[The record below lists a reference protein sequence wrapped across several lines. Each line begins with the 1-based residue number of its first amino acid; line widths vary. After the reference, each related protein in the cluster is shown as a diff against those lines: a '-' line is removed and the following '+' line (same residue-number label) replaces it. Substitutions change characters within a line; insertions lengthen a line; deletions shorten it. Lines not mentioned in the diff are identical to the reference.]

1 MTALQ
6 RLQLAMS
13 RVRQRLNEIGGLE
26 GDEFT
31 DEVRTEAATL
41 EGEYGDLEI
50 RSRALTIG
58 ESDEGELS
66 ETGEVADAEARERAR
81 LRGRVRVGNYMG
93 AAMELRSVRGETAEG
108 EYNAALGMDATQF
121 PLRLLAPETRA
132 TTDTDGA
139 ATVRR
144 WLDRLFGDAAAQ
156 RLGVTFESVA
166 PGIASHLVTTAGASA
181 AQRGR
186 EEAAA
191 DAVWTVGVTE
201 MKPSRNSVRAIFT
214 REDAARLPG
223 LEAALQRD
231 LRMALADGIDAA
243 IFKGDSGA
251 NADAADV
258 TGLMTADGITE
269 KTLTQAAKLKPAP
282 TTMAFAELIDGKHA
296 ATPADLRIVAS
307 VPANTLWMA
316 SLITGAVDTRTLRE
330 FLRESA
336 GLPQWAVREGIAA
349 NTSADSFAA
358 FVGLARGLEGAGV
371 AAVWDAG
378 ELVRDPYSGA
388 AKGEISMTLHYLWAF
403 ALPRASNFARLKFV
417 A

>member
-26 GDEFT
+26 GDDFT
-31 DEVRTEAATL
+31 DEIRTEAATL
-41 EGEYGDLEI
+41 ETEYGDLEI

-58 ESDEGELS
+58 ESGNG
-66 ETGEVADAEARERAR
+66 ETGEVADEGDAEARERAR
-81 LRGRVRVGNYMG
+81 LRGLVRVGNYMG

-132 TTDTDGA
+132 STDTDGA
-139 ATVRR
+139 VTVRR
-144 WLDRLFGDAAAQ
+144 WLDRLFSDSAAQ

-166 PGIASHLVTTAGASA
+166 AGVASHLVTTAGAAA

-186 EEAAA
+186 AEVTEDA
-191 DAVWTVGVTE
+191 DWTVGVVE
-201 MKPSRNSVRAIFT
+201 MKPARNSVRAVFT
-214 REDAARLPG
+214 REDAARLAS

-243 IFKGDSGA
+243 IFTGDSGA
-251 NADAADV
+251 TGNAADI
-258 TGLMTADGITE
+258 TGLTTAAVTERTITQTNKVKGPETLTEFAALVDGI
-269 KTLTQAAKLKPAP
+269 
-282 TTMAFAELIDGKHA
+282 HA
-296 ATPADLRIVAS
+296 AGFGDLNIVATVGAWRLWES
-307 VPANTLWMA
+307 TIINSAADNMTLA
-316 SLITGAVDTRTLRE
+316 A
-330 FLRESA
+330 FLRAA
-336 GLPQWAVREGIAA
+336 GLSWSSRGNIEAA
-349 NTSADSFAA
+349 TAAADFGA
-358 FVGLARGLEGAGV
+358 FVGRGRGIEGAGV
-371 AAVWDAG
+371 AAVWDGG

-388 AKGEISMTLHYLWAF
+388 AKGEIALTLHYLWSF